1 MSISLRTVFT
11 VSCGFF
17 IFQLPFSYL
26 KVFDQLFICHYFLLH
41 LQASSVLLKNNFVYL
56 LIFLLSWVV
65 VALRMFSPVAARG
78 SYALVVVRRLVTAA
92 AALVEHRLEEHR
104 LQWLWLTVS
113 LVVVRRLV
121 IAEPALV
128 EHRLEEHRLQWLW
141 LTVSLVVAQGL

>member
-113 LVVVRRLV
+113 LVV
-121 IAEPALV
+121 
-128 EHRLEEHRLQWLW
+128 
-141 LTVSLVVAQGL
+141 AQGL